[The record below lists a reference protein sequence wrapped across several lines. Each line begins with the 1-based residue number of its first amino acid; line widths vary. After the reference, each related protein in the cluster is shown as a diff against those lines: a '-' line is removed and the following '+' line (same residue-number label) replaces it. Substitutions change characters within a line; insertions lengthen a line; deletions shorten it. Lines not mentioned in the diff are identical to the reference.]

1 MPSYFT
7 PGTPLY
13 TDDGGDI
20 LKGPRRVEAAK
31 RLLGESGYAGEPVTV
46 MAAQDITFN
55 KAWGE
60 VTVDLLKR
68 LDMKVDLAAV
78 DWGTAVARRAQKS
91 PPHQGGWQM
100 GFGGYHGSEG
110 ADPTNRYLH
119 ANGNELLM
127 VGRIIRKSRPRSAR
141 GMMRRAWTRRRR
153 LYAGSTGWPS
163 IMSSL
168 HR

>member
-1 MPSYFT
+1 M
-7 PGTPLY
+7 
-13 TDDGGDI
+13 
-20 LKGPRRVEAAK
+20 
-31 RLLGESGYAGEPVTV
+31 
-46 MAAQDITFN
+46 
-55 KAWGE
+55 
-60 VTVDLLKR
+60 DLLKR

-91 PPHQGGWQM
+91 PPRQGGWQM
-100 GFGGYHGSEG
+100 GFGGYYGSEG
-110 ADPTNRYLH
+110 ADPTNSYLH